1 MTGYVVEFG
10 HLVWRQFLS
19 TGGNLQFETI
29 GGDLGARLPRPNI
42 EGVLRLP
49 CNLLARD
56 DITARIRAS
65 PLSNP
70 DLPIYL
76 LRPESKVVAFNA
88 ADHTGSQVLHVV
100 DFRHQLFIGIGHQQI
115 GGWDGP
121 VVFVPQ

>member
-1 MTGYVVEFG
+1 MTGYVIELG

-19 TGGNLQFETI
+19 IGRNLQFETI
-29 GGDLGARLPRPNI
+29 GGDLGARFPPPNI

-70 DLPIYL
+70 DLPIDL
-76 LRPESKVVAFNA
+76 LRPESKVVAFDA
-88 ADHTGSQVLHVV
+88 TDHAGSQVLRVV
-100 DFRHQLFIGIGHQQI
+100 DLCHQFFIGG
-115 GGWDGP
+115 
-121 VVFVPQ
+121 